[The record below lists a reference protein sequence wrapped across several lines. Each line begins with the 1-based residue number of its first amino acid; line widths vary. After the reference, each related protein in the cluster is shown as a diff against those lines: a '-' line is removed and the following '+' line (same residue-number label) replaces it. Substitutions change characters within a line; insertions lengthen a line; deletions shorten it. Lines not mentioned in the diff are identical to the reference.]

1 MNLPQ
6 GTKYLPFMKSLIGHL
21 NHANFKCPMGEIMH
35 FYLWWPVE
43 RVCIQDGL
51 YHYQRLGQILPHK
64 LVSIIGAFIR
74 TVVEHLQKWRPP
86 QMEHKLPKT
95 KSRSHFRFAVKFSA
109 VIEC

>member
-1 MNLPQ
+1 
-6 GTKYLPFMKSLIGHL
+6 
-21 NHANFKCPMGEIMH
+21 MH

-109 VIEC
+109 VRVLDRR